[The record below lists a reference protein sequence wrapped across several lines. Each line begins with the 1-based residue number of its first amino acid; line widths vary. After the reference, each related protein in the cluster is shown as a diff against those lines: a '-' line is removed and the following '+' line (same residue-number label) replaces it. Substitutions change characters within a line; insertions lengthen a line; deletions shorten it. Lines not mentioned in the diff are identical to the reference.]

1 METKSRHRTRTDTS
15 GFTLIELLVVIA
27 IIGVLIALLLPAVQ
41 AAREAARRAQC
52 KNNLRQ
58 IGVGLQNYHGTY
70 KTFPPALVKVYGTD
84 ERHSPFGNW
93 GWGAMLLPFVG
104 QGAICDR
111 LQVSRNRLPDLIDSH
126 LKTLQAPQPL
136 FRCPSSSG
144 LPDANT
150 HRLLSGHVLAARATT
165 TSSYVGCNG
174 SQGPFPTFPAYPA
187 RPETRG
193 VFYLDSRTRI
203 ADIEDGTS
211 VTFLVG
217 ERAWERPC
225 GGNCRYQYAALLLG
239 ARGYIGRSSAGMADV
254 IASGGFRLNYMGG
267 YWDRAARG
275 FSSNHPG
282 GASFLFCDGS
292 VDFIDENIDR
302 QWDSTVNSVWEELCA
317 MADGNAVERP

>member
-126 LKTLQAPQPL
+126 LKDLAGPPAPLPLSVVERFTRCQYASPSQWTRAGCAGNDHIELRGLQRIPRAISHL
-136 FRCPSSSG
+136 SG
-144 LPDANT
+144 LS
-150 HRLLSGHVLAARATT
+150 R
-165 TSSYVGCNG
+165 
-174 SQGPFPTFPAYPA
+174 PT
-187 RPETRG
+187 
-193 VFYLDSRTRI
+193 
-203 ADIEDGTS
+203 
-211 VTFLVG
+211 
-217 ERAWERPC
+217 
-225 GGNCRYQYAALLLG
+225 
-239 ARGYIGRSSAGMADV
+239 
-254 IASGGFRLNYMGG
+254 
-267 YWDRAARG
+267 
-275 FSSNHPG
+275 
-282 GASFLFCDGS
+282 
-292 VDFIDENIDR
+292 
-302 QWDSTVNSVWEELCA
+302 
-317 MADGNAVERP
+317 